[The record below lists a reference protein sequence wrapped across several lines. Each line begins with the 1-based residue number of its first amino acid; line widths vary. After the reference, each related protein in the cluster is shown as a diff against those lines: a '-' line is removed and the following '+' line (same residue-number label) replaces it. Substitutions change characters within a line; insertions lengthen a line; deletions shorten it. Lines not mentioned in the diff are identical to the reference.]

1 MKTYYPQNGLAVI
14 CGLFGVSRQ
23 AFYQY
28 QRQALRTGLEEEI
41 ALELSLSVRQ
51 RHPRMGVR
59 KVYAMV
65 APELAANGIKMGR
78 DALFGLFSRNGLLLR
93 RRKRKVATTQ
103 SHHWLLKYPNLV
115 TGWELERPNQVW
127 VADIT
132 YVRTAEG
139 FLYLSLL
146 TDAYSKMVL
155 GHCLAETLE
164 AGHSREALEMALKG
178 CTDKNALP
186 GLVHHSDRGVQYC
199 SYGYTDL
206 LKKNQVAIS
215 MGEKGDPLENPVAER
230 VNGIVKEEYL
240 FRSEN
245 MTKEQVGGQL
255 GRAIWLYNHERPH
268 LSCDM
273 LTPAQAHQANGK
285 LKRRWKNYYQGHR
298 PEKQEAAGQEM
309 AGQEIL

>member
-1 MKTYYPQNGLAVI
+1 MKTYYPQIGLAVI

-23 AFYQY
+23 AFYQH
-28 QRQALRTGLEEEI
+28 QRQALRAALEEEI
-41 ALELSLSVRQ
+41 ALGLARSVRQ

-59 KVYAMV
+59 KIYRMV

-78 DALFGLFSRNGLLLR
+78 DALFSLFSRNGLLLR
-93 RRKRKVATTQ
+93 RTKRKVATTQ

-115 TGWELERPNQVW
+115 SGWELDRPGQVW

-155 GHCLAETLE
+155 GYCLAETLE
-164 AGHSREALEMALKG
+164 ARHSQHALEMALKG
-178 CTDKNALP
+178 HTGKSTP
-186 GLVHHSDRGVQYC
+186 SGLVHHSDRGVQYC
-199 SYGYTDL
+199 SYSYTEL
-206 LKKNQVAIS
+206 LKENQVAIS
-215 MGEKGDPLENPVAER
+215 MGENGDPLENPVAER
-230 VNGIVKEEYL
+230 VNGILKEEYL
-240 FRSEN
+240 FQSET
-245 MTKEQVGGQL
+245 MTKEPVGQQL
-255 GRAIWLYNHERPH
+255 ERAIWLYNHERPH

-285 LKRRWKNYYQGHR
+285 LKRRWKNYYRGQSL
-298 PEKQEAAGQEM
+298 EKQEGTGQEM
-309 AGQEIL
+309 TGREIL